1 MLVWRIRALSVT
13 GLLLALICF
22 SPVPLLSQNTSKTS
36 SAAVPLQ
43 PYGGC
48 PAPSQEGINICGVG
62 DGDGITSPFQMVAA
76 GTSGRGQVQLMELW
90 ADGKKLSQT
99 DGTPFDEPIG
109 LEVGTHEL
117 TFIEHDTTGAEVKS
131 TPIQVIVDF
140 AGSGDGDCPV
150 PDAPGVNVCAP
161 VMASGCQS
169 SGDTVAFIAA
179 GKGKSGTVS
188 RMELWTSGTKLAN
201 FPGDRFYTNVLNQFY
216 PTVTFTIYE
225 VDSKGDSIASSPIV
239 VGGPC

>member
-1 MLVWRIRALSVT
+1 MLVWRIGALTVT
-13 GLLLALICF
+13 GLQFALICF
-22 SPVPLLSQNTSKTS
+22 SPFPLLSQNTSKTS
-36 SAAVPLQ
+36 SAAAPLR

-76 GTSGRGQVQLMELW
+76 ATSGRGQVQLMELW

-109 LEVGTHEL
+109 LEAGTHEL
-117 TFIEHDTTGAEVKS
+117 TFIEHDTTGAEIKS

-161 VMASGCQS
+161 VMASGCQ
-169 SGDTVAFIAA
+169 
-179 GKGKSGTVS
+179 
-188 RMELWTSGTKLAN
+188 R
-201 FPGDRFYTNVLNQFY
+201 
-216 PTVTFTIYE
+216 
-225 VDSKGDSIASSPIV
+225 
-239 VGGPC
+239 

>member
-1 MLVWRIRALSVT
+1 MLVWRVRALTVT
-13 GLLLALICF
+13 GLQFALICF
-22 SPVPLLSQNTSKTS
+22 SPFSLLSQNTSKTS
-36 SAAVPLQ
+36 SATAPLQ

-48 PAPSQEGINICGVG
+48 PAPSQEGINICGVE

-76 GTSGRGQVQLMELW
+76 ATSGR
-90 ADGKKLSQT
+90 
-99 DGTPFDEPIG
+99 TPFDEPIG

-140 AGSGDGDCPV
+140 AGIGDGDCPV